1 MGSPPQI
8 GMLVRKINHQQAI
21 LFAKILE
28 AAHQWLTLLTSIWI
42 LGGLTEPCL
51 IVKTKYNVKIV
62 KHYWALTLVLGR
74 CGDGGEESR
83 AGHTLHSDSCKINCK
98 TLGQLGPPLGSLNN
112 HLPDLSRFFHSRL
125 VSKLSS
131 AADD

>member
-83 AGHTLHSDSCKINCK
+83 AGHTF
-98 TLGQLGPPLGSLNN
+98 
-112 HLPDLSRFFHSRL
+112 RFM
-125 VSKLSS
+125 
-131 AADD
+131 